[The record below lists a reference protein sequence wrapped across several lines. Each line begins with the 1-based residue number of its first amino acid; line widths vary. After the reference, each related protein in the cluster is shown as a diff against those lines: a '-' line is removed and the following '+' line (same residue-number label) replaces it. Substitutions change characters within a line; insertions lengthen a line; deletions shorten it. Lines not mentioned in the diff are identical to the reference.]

1 MNLNKKTIS
10 IIKRYI
16 ANNNT
21 LSNRQLATLIK
32 EKSTLTYSQGT
43 LQNYIAQIKKLGDKV
58 IDTTPGNVTGDEV
71 NYPEDHHKTKIIGEI
86 KVYDKQC
93 KSVSDEK
100 EKQPITPESNTG
112 SFVADVLI
120 DAASRIP
127 YNKPGSIGSAFI
139 KDEPIESKP
148 LTSKDHIRG
157 YLLAYTDKNFS
168 ELANMLHSANLCTE
182 YTIGTLRNYISAEA
196 KNIGDTQKR
205 VKSTSSA
212 VLLKETSEEAIKKY
226 THIKNHEVILVDA
239 SSCQASDIQY
249 VVDHVGKEVS
259 TLFSVVAFSENT
271 IVANSKQEKPEVK
284 FKYEPTLGINLL
296 SSITTACYL
305 AASKDMV
312 GYNTNLTIITS
323 GGDNI
328 STELTYEDVRY
339 ALDELIHDHK
349 WTVNLIFT
357 GDRSEEG
364 YKLAQWLGI
373 DTSNVTTG
381 YFDPQVATNYMHK
394 RINKLKIEEET
405 SLNYYK

>member
-1 MNLNKKTIS
+1 MEKKTIS
-10 IIKRYI
+10 IIRRYI
-16 ANNNT
+16 KENPNMSNN
-21 LSNRQLATLIK
+21 QLGALIK
-32 EKSTLTYSQGT
+32 EKSILTYSQGT

-58 IDTTPGNVTGDEV
+58 ISTKPGNVTGDEI
-71 NYPEDHHKTKIIGEI
+71 NYPEDHHKTKIIG
-86 KVYDKQC
+86 KVKAPKKC

-100 EKQPITPESNTG
+100 ERQSKKAITPPAITV

-120 DAASRIP
+120 DAASH
-127 YNKPGSIGSAFI
+127 I
-139 KDEPIESKP
+139 KDAPVVTKP

-168 ELANMLHSANLCTE
+168 ELANMLHEAGLCAE
-182 YTIGTLRNYISAEA
+182 YTLGTLRNYISAEA

-212 VLLKETSEEAIKKY
+212 VLLKETTKEAESKY

-239 SSCQASDIQY
+239 STCQSSDIQY
-249 VVDHVGKEVS
+249 VVDHSGKEVS
-259 TLFSVVAFSENT
+259 TVFSIIAFSENT
-271 IVANSKQEKPEVK
+271 IVVNSKQEKPQVK
-284 FKYEPTLGINLL
+284 FTYQPTLGINLL
-296 SSITTACYL
+296 SSISTACHL
-305 AASKDMV
+305 AATKDMV

-323 GGDNI
+323 GGDNL
-328 STELTYEDVRY
+328 SKELTYEDIRY

-357 GDRSEEG
+357 GFRTEDG

-373 DTSNVTTG
+373 DSSNVTTG
-381 YFDPQVATNYMHK
+381 MFDPQVINNSMHK
-394 RINKLKIEEET
+394 RINKLKSEEEV